1 MRTALFPEEDRA
13 ALASE
18 ILPMVADERQA
29 AFGAIA
35 RSGSFVGFIE
45 VGERS
50 YAEGGETSPVAYIE
64 ALWVDAPERRKGVA
78 RRLVEAAKTWA
89 RDRGHREIGSDA
101 RLDNT
106 ISHEAHR
113 RMGFTE
119 TERLVTFL
127 ARLDGA

>member
-1 MRTALFPEEDRA
+1 
-13 ALASE
+13 
-18 ILPMVADERQA
+18 
-29 AFGAIA
+29 
-35 RSGSFVGFIE
+35 
-45 VGERS
+45 
-50 YAEGGETSPVAYIE
+50 
-64 ALWVDAPERRKGVA
+64 
-78 RRLVEAAKTWA
+78 VEAAKTWA

-127 ARLDGA
+127 ARLDGT